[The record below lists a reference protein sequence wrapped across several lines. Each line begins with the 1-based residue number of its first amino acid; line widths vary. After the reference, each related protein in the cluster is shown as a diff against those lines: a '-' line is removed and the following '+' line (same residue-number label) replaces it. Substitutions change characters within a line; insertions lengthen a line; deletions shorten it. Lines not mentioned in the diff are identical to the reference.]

1 MSAIPEIDLADP
13 AVLSDPFTVYG
24 RAREQSPVARLLKPG
39 LGAMW
44 ALTRYEDAKAMLTD
58 VRFEMNA
65 NSYVRPDVPELQQQ
79 ENIQQMDGPKHA
91 RLRRLLST
99 PFTARRAAEFRPA
112 LQRTVESLL
121 DGLAGHADGE
131 PVDLLGQFSR
141 PFAVHVAC
149 ELVGIVPE
157 DYDTWRTH
165 AAAVAVGHGPEF
177 MQAVPGIAR
186 AATEA
191 VARSRRERA
200 LGLLAELLGTD
211 AEDQDQLTDTELIT
225 VVWHLVL
232 AGQGPAYLIAN
243 SVEVLLQHPVQLAE
257 LRADESLMP
266 GAVEELTRMHGP
278 QVLTLPRYA
287 REDVEIAGMTIP
299 RGDRICA
306 VLASANRDP
315 RVFEDPDRLDFRRVP
330 GRPAHL
336 GYVHGSHF
344 CLGAALARVQTGVAL
359 SMLLRRFPKLA
370 LAGGDVLR
378 IPNSEFWRPTALLVT
393 L

>member
-1 MSAIPEIDLADP
+1 MGAIPEIDLSDP
-13 AVLSDPFTVYG
+13 AVLSDPFTAYG
-24 RAREQSPVARLLKPG
+24 RAREQSPLARLLKPG
-39 LGAMW
+39 LGPIW

-91 RLRRLLST
+91 RLRRLVSP
-99 PFTARRAAEFRPA
+99 PFTARRTAEFRPA

-121 DGLAGHADGE
+121 DGLAGQADGE
-131 PVDLLGQFSR
+131 PVDLLAHFAR
-141 PFAVHVAC
+141 PLAVYVVC
-149 ELVGIVPE
+149 ELVGVAPE
-157 DYDTWRTH
+157 DYDTWRTY
-165 AAAVAVGHGPEF
+165 ATAVAVGHGPEF
-177 MQAVPGIAR
+177 KQAVPGIAR

-191 VARSRRERA
+191 VARSRREGA

-211 AEDQDQLTDTELIT
+211 SEDKDRLTDTELIT
-225 VVWHLVL
+225 LVWHLVL
-232 AGQGPAYLIAN
+232 AGQGPAHLIAN
-243 SVEVLLQHPVQLAE
+243 SVEILLQHPDQLAE

-287 REDVEIAGMTIP
+287 REDVEIAGVTIP

-315 RVFEDPDRLDFRRVP
+315 RVFEDPDRLDFRRPP

-336 GYVHGSHF
+336 GYSHGSHF
-344 CLGAALARVQTGVAL
+344 CLGAALARAQTEVAL

-370 LAGGDVLR
+370 LAEGDTLR
-378 IPNSEFWRPTALLVT
+378 VPNSEFWRSTALLVT

>member
-1 MSAIPEIDLADP
+1 MGAIPEIDLSDP

-24 RAREQSPVARLLKPG
+24 RAREQSPLARLLKPG
-39 LGAMW
+39 LGAIW

-58 VRFEMNA
+58 ARFEMNA

-79 ENIQQMDGPKHA
+79 QNIQQMDGPGHA
-91 RLRRLLST
+91 RLRRLVSP
-99 PFTARRAAEFRPA
+99 PFTARRTAEFRPA
-112 LQRTVESLL
+112 LQRIVESLL
-121 DGLAGHADGE
+121 DGLAGQADGE
-131 PVDLLGQFSR
+131 PVDLLAHFAR
-141 PFAVHVAC
+141 PLAVHVAC
-149 ELVGIVPE
+149 ELVGVVPE
-157 DYDTWRTH
+157 DYDTWRAH

-177 MQAVPGIAR
+177 MRAVPGIAR
-186 AATEA
+186 SATEA

-211 AEDQDQLTDTELIT
+211 AEDQDRLTDAELIT
-225 VVWHLVL
+225 LVWHLVL

-243 SVEVLLQHPVQLAE
+243 SVEALLRHPDRLAE

-287 REDVEIAGMTIP
+287 REDVEIAGVAIAG
-299 RGDRICA
+299 GDRVCA

-315 RVFEDPDRLDFRRVP
+315 RVFEDPDRLDFRRPP

-336 GYVHGSHF
+336 GYSHGPHF
-344 CLGAALARVQTGVAL
+344 CLGAASARVQTRVAL

-370 LAGGDVLR
+370 LAEGDTLR
-378 IPNSEFWRPTALLVT
+378 VPNSEFWRPTALLVT

>member
-1 MSAIPEIDLADP
+1 MGAIPEIDLSDP

-24 RAREQSPVARLLKPG
+24 RAREQSPLARLLKPG
-39 LGAMW
+39 LGWIW
-44 ALTRYEDAKAMLTD
+44 ALTRYEDAKVMLTD
-58 VRFEMNA
+58 VRFETNA
-65 NSYVRPDVPELQQQ
+65 NSYVRPGVPELQQQ
-79 ENIQQMDGPKHA
+79 ENIQQVDGPKHA
-91 RLRRLLST
+91 RLRRLVSP
-99 PFTARRAAEFRPA
+99 PFTARRTAEYRPA

-121 DGLAGHADGE
+121 DGLAEQADGE
-131 PVDLLGQFSR
+131 PVDLLAHFAR
-141 PFAVHVAC
+141 PLAVHVAC
-149 ELVGIVPE
+149 ELVGVAPE
-157 DYDTWRTH
+157 DYDTWRTY

-177 MQAVPGIAR
+177 MQAIPDIAR
-186 AATEA
+186 TATEA

-211 AEDQDQLTDTELIT
+211 AEDQDRLTDAELIT
-225 VVWHLVL
+225 LVWHLVL

-243 SVEVLLQHPVQLAE
+243 SVEILLQHPDQLAE

-287 REDVEIAGMTIP
+287 REDVEIAGVTIP

-315 RVFEDPDRLDFRRVP
+315 RVFEDPDRLDFRRPP

-336 GYVHGSHF
+336 GYSHGSHF
-344 CLGAALARVQTGVAL
+344 CLGAALSRVQTGVAL

-370 LAGGDVLR
+370 LAEGDTLR
-378 IPNSEFWRPTALLVT
+378 VPNSEFWRPTALLVT